1 MSRRDQILDVALEL
15 LERDGVESLTMRSIA
30 EAVGMRAPSLYKH
43 VPDKRSL
50 EAGLIARGL
59 AAQAGVFERAARKRS
74 PLAALAQ
81 AYRGW
86 AREHPHL
93 YRLMTDGPLPRD
105 LLPPGVEAAAAAPL
119 LAVTGNVG
127 RARALW
133 GLAHGLV
140 SLELAGRFPPGADVD
155 AAWRVGIA
163 AFAATTT
170 GSRSR
175 STS

>member
-1 MSRRDQILDVALEL
+1 MSRREEILDVALEL
-15 LERDGVESLTMRSIA
+15 LERGGVEALTMRSIA
-30 EAVGMRAPSLYKH
+30 DAVGMRAPSLYKH
-43 VPDKRSL
+43 VPDKQSL

-59 AAQAGVFERAARKRS
+59 TAQAEMFERAVRKRP
-74 PLAALAQ
+74 PLPALAR
-81 AYRGW
+81 AYRRW

-93 YRLMTDGPLPRD
+93 YRLMNDGPLPRD
-105 LLPPGVEAAAAAPL
+105 LLPPGVEEAAVAPV
-119 LAVTGNVG
+119 LAVTGSLA

-163 AFAATTT
+163 GFQETMTN
-170 GSRSR
+170 GSKG
-175 STS
+175 TS

>member
-1 MSRRDQILDVALEL
+1 MSRREQILDVALEL
-15 LERDGVESLTMRSIA
+15 LERDGVQALTMRAIG

-43 VPDKRSL
+43 VPDKQSL

-59 AAQAGVFERAARKRS
+59 TAQAQVFARAKT
-74 PLAALAQ
+74 LTALAR

-105 LLPPGVEAAAAAPL
+105 LLPPGVEDAAAAPL
-119 LAVTGNVG
+119 LAVTGSVAQ
-127 RARALW
+127 ARALW
-133 GLAHGLV
+133 GLAHGLI

-163 AFAATTT
+163 AFTATTT
-170 GSRSR
+170 KGR
-175 STS
+175 TP